1 MSFLQFGIKR
11 KTLIVM
17 KIIKNVNSIKE
28 NKRLLG
34 DLIDTHLE
42 SVESLFTDNEK
53 KKKILEI
60 NHVGKFLMLL
70 DAGIQIDKL
79 FEAPDFVLK
88 FHSGKKVGLEHRTI
102 IDGKAKSREGF
113 FEDIF
118 SVAESELQNNLELPN
133 FFVSCHLNPYLSF
146 MTNQKRNLIQ
156 IIISVVREYILTG
169 ILLDNPLID
178 KISKIPD
185 SYTSINVVGAWW
197 VNYITTDLITEA
209 IRQKEEK
216 IRIYREN
223 SVNIQWLLIVIGQ
236 LGKSSFNIKKDLEL
250 DFKTEFDKVFILED
264 FYNNLYELK

>member
-17 KIIKNVNSIKE
+17 KIIKNANSIKE

-42 SVESLFTDNEK
+42 SVESLFTDKEK

-102 IDGKAKSREGF
+102 IDGKAKNREGF
-113 FEDIF
+113 FEHIF

-133 FFVSCHLNPYLSF
+133 FLVLCHLNPYSSF
-146 MTNQKRNLIQ
+146 MTNQKM
-156 IIISVVREYILTG
+156 E
-169 ILLDNPLID
+169 
-178 KISKIPD
+178 
-185 SYTSINVVGAWW
+185 SYTN
-197 VNYITTDLITEA
+197 NY
-209 IRQKEEK
+209 KCGK
-216 IRIYREN
+216 RIY
-223 SVNIQWLLIVIGQ
+223 
-236 LGKSSFNIKKDLEL
+236 
-250 DFKTEFDKVFILED
+250 FDWNFIR
-264 FYNNLYELK
+264 